1 MVCLYLI
8 EKTKNRI
15 RKQNNSIKDKRVDQ
29 QGLEHLLL
37 DALHVVDSW
46 RDLGRNFRR
55 TDRVRRSCCFC
66 MFRCPLLHT
75 RVDGSLLASSVTLLL
90 LLLYR
95 TTFFMALSRVRLLLL
110 LVLFLWLLLLLV
122 WLMVLNVI
130 VAFEDNKH
138 CTMVLVDF
146 VWTVP
151 GFSCP
156 PAGPHILTTEDV
168 VHSSPIPG
176 QEIVVFQ
183 LIKKESTIQLTCMSP
198 SGLYVLSLQPLPN
211 SPRRTQPC
219 T

>member
-37 DALHVVDSW
+37 DALHVVDGW
-46 RDLGRNFRR
+46 RNLGRNFRS
-55 TDRVRRSCCFC
+55 TDRVRRSCCCFC
-66 MFRCPLLHT
+66 VFRCPLLHT

-95 TTFFMALSRVRLLLL
+95 TTFFMALSRVRLFLL

-130 VAFEDNKH
+130 VAFEQSCRMSIFLHGAKPPSQILPEGKRLNCDN
-138 CTMVLVDF
+138 F
-146 VWTVP
+146 
-151 GFSCP
+151 G
-156 PAGPHILTTEDV
+156 TE
-168 VHSSPIPG
+168 IE
-176 QEIVVFQ
+176 Q
-183 LIKKESTIQLTCMSP
+183 
-198 SGLYVLSLQPLPN
+198 N
-211 SPRRTQPC
+211 
-219 T
+219 